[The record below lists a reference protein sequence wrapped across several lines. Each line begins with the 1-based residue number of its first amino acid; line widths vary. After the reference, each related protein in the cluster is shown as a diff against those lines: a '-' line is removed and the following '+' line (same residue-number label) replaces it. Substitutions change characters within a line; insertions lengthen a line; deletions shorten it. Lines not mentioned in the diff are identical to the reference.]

1 MRYVGRLAALWT
13 VAALLSACA
22 AGEASRTLRGQA
34 GRVTWEIVDIEQAL
48 EDRGL
53 LMRWTFTI
61 VLRNPTDV
69 GIAFEEV
76 ETATQ
81 AVGTV
86 SSIYGGMDTRPFAQR
101 LDAHGELRIRP
112 TQLWGCPLC
121 PQAEMHRIFADGVM
135 FYYTLLGRDD
145 AGGEVKVP
153 VAVRLDSSVGTRQ

>member
-1 MRYVGRLAALWT
+1 MRHLGRLAALLT

-34 GRVTWEIVDIEQAL
+34 GRVAWEIVDIEQAL
-48 EDRGL
+48 EDQGF

-69 GIAFEEV
+69 GIAFEQV

-86 SSIYGGMDTRPFAQR
+86 DSISGGMGTQPFARR
-101 LDAHGELRIRP
+101 LDAGGELRIRP
-112 TQLWGCPLC
+112 SQVWGCPLC
-121 PQAEMHRIFADGVM
+121 PQGDLRRIFANGITL
-135 FYYTLLGRDD
+135 YYTLLGRDD

-153 VAVRLDSSVGTRQ
+153 VALRLDSSVGTRR

>member
-1 MRYVGRLAALWT
+1 VGRLAALWT

-34 GRVTWEIVDIEQAL
+34 GRVVWEIVDIEQAL
-48 EDRGL
+48 EDRGD

-76 ETATQ
+76 ETVTQ

-86 SSIYGGMDTRPFAQR
+86 ASINGGMGTQAFARR
-101 LDAHGELRIRP
+101 LDAQGELRIRP

-121 PQAEMHRIFADGVM
+121 PPADMRRIFADGVM